1 LRSTTAGRTTTW
13 RALAVTP
20 RAATGYR
27 CAPMTTLRR
36 LLLATLLLMSLAA
49 PAAQA
54 AHDQV
59 SIIMDDDQLLYRGD
73 RISSHTL
80 VTARS
85 LGAEVVRATILWRVA
100 ADGARLS
107 NKEIERLKT
116 KTLRDRARAQRRRF
130 KPTDPRT
137 YPTRNWDRY
146 DNLVKEAAQLG
157 MRVYFTITGPG
168 PSYAHRLA
176 PPSQRANAG
185 TYKPIPTRFRAFVQ
199 AVGTRYSGRYRDE
212 NGIRKALPRVAL
224 WSLWNEPNQ
233 PGWLSPQWENG
244 VPASPALYREL
255 YHAGHQGLELS
266 GHGNDVILLGE
277 TSPLGSPLR
286 GPRNGIRPVPFLREL
301 VCVAPN
307 GTQYTGPAATARHC
321 DDFARFGP
329 LKASAYAHHP
339 YTKKGAPTI
348 KPSVPDEITIANIG
362 TLGPL
367 LDTLSAQSGG
377 KIASGL
383 PLLLTEFGYES
394 DPPDP
399 RLQPAA
405 RRGHDAVP
413 HPRRGAADAVPRG
426 LAAVLV
432 HLPVGPLRP
441 QGLRQAG
448 GVRLHVPARHLQ
460 PRRSRHDRVL
470 GSAALPAQR
479 LAGRR
484 GRLLASDGAQR
495 EEGAVRARQRLDAA
509 GAAVPDDVPRL
520 LQRHVP
526 DAGTGR
532 VLLRRLPR
540 PDEGQDHPPLADD
553 DAVAGAG
560 QPASGC
566 GRFGARLFQPRSI
579 RATKRFGERL

>member
-1 LRSTTAGRTTTW
+1 MRSTTAGRTTTW

-307 GTQYTGPAATARHC
+307 GTQYAGPAATARHC

-399 RLQPAA
+399 RN
-405 RRGHDAVP
+405 GI
-413 HPRRGAADAVPRG
+413 
-426 LAAVLV
+426 
-432 HLPVGPLRP
+432 PL
-441 QGLRQAG
+441 LRQAKFNE
-448 GVRLHVPARHLQ
+448 LAEFLAYNQ
-460 PRRSRHDRVL
+460 PRVAATTQFLIRDAAPLTQYPVGSRLYWFTYQSGLYDL
-470 GSAALPAQR
+470 KGSAKPAAFAYTFPLVIYNPGVPGMTGFWGQLR
-479 LAGRR
+479 FRPNGSQDVAVVFWRPTAPNAKKEPCGPGNGWTQQGPQYPTTFR
-484 GRLLASDGAQR
+484 GYFSGTFPTP
-495 EEGAVRARQRLDAA
+495 GPGGFYCAVFHDPTK
-509 GAAVPDDVPRL
+509 GKIT
-520 LQRHVP
+520 H
-526 DAGTGR
+526 
-532 VLLRRLPR
+532 
-540 PDEGQDHPPLADD
+540 
-553 DAVAGAG
+553 
-560 QPASGC
+560 
-566 GRFGARLFQPRSI
+566 RSL
-579 RATKRFGERL
+579 TTTP